1 MSEVFCGIDLSASPR
16 RPSGLALI
24 EGNAAKSL
32 LVHDDE
38 LYELVVESSP
48 SVVAIDAP
56 LTLPSRG
63 AMREVDKAL
72 VRMGFR
78 VLPPVWRGMLSLAN
92 KAISLAGRLAAA
104 IPGVLV
110 VETHPT
116 SALRSSGCASVQ
128 DLLAALGVALRR
140 PQAGLSKDEADALV
154 AAAVAKAVALSIDL
168 RVTASDGTVHLL
180 KPLCTKG
187 GASPRHE

>member
-24 EGNAAKSL
+24 EGGVAKSL

-48 SVVAIDAP
+48 SVIAIDAP
-56 LTLPSRG
+56 LSLPSHG

-78 VLPPVWRGMLSLAN
+78 VLPPVWRGMLSLTN
-92 KAISLAGRLAAA
+92 KAISLAGRLAAV
-104 IPGVLV
+104 IPGALV

-116 SALRSSGCASVQ
+116 SALRSSGCASVH

-140 PQAGLSKDEADALV
+140 PPASLSKDEVDALV
-154 AAAVAKAVALSIDL
+154 AAAVAKATALGLDL

-180 KPLCTKG
+180 KPLCPKG
-187 GASPRHE
+187 GVAPRRE